1 MYASPR
7 RVSRRDVELGVRQ
20 SREVPGRRQIRHE
33 EEKLQQTKA
42 FERFIHLHKQGDV
55 VSATVIRSK
64 SKGGKALLD
73 CGVTA
78 EIDDCLDHEP
88 GEKVRWIET
97 PCVGQ
102 RVQVYVRRVYPKRH
116 YIAVSIHT
124 FTQDA
129 KFNLFDAGYR
139 SSFEG
144 SKATFALLPWERPWL
159 VRGRRRG

>member
-33 EEKLQQTKA
+33 EEKLQQAKA
-42 FERFIHLHKQGDV
+42 FERFIRLHKEGDV

-64 SKGGKALLD
+64 AKGGKALLD

-88 GEKVRWIET
+88 GEEVRWIAT
-97 PCVGQ
+97 PDVGQ
-102 RVQVYVRRVYPKRH
+102 RIQVYLRAIRSERNYVS
-116 YIAVSIHT
+116 VSIHT
-124 FTQDA
+124 FSQDT

>member
-7 RVSRRDVELGVRQ
+7 RVSRRDVEIGVWP

-33 EEKLQQTKA
+33 EEKLQEAKA

-73 CGVTA
+73 CGVRA
-78 EIDDCLDHEP
+78 EIDDCLDYEP
-88 GEKVRWIET
+88 GEKVRWIAT
-97 PCVGQ
+97 PVVGM
-102 RVQVYVRRVYPKRH
+102 RVQVYLRVIRRESH
-116 YIAVSIHT
+116 YVSVSMHT
-124 FTQDA
+124 FTQEA
-129 KFNLFDAGYR
+129 KFNLFNAGYR

-144 SKATFALLPWERPWL
+144 SKAIFAVLPWERPWL